1 MSENVFCPN
10 CGTPAV
16 HRSRVA
22 PFSANSIIFH
32 VTGDC
37 VPGLNGQL
45 RVRHRH
51 GGSIAE

>member
-22 PFSANSIIFH
+22 PFSANSISSMSVGTVF
-32 VTGDC
+32 
-37 VPGLNGQL
+37 
-45 RVRHRH
+45 R
-51 GGSIAE
+51 E